1 MVLSVPT
8 SFSRSQSKEA
18 AGPNSERMFLGLDL
32 RYFVGTEC
40 DKSRGKVVP
49 LNIKPLWLPDVG
61 SPGLDKVLI
70 NWMCISI
77 CVFVTED
84 VRPYVS
90 SWF

>member
-61 SPGLDKVLI
+61 SSLLA
-70 NWMCISI
+70 WTRSLSI
-77 CVFVTED
+77 GCVFQS
-84 VRPYVS
+84 VS
-90 SWF
+90 L